1 MFTEAVEFFRKLFSH
16 LRIRR
21 VVMDALEL
29 LWIFDEIKEL
39 PFVGSRKV
47 ENFVSLGSDSKVLR
61 DVVLSF
67 FVVRI
72 VERFTPVRRSAFEN
86 GCN

>member
-1 MFTEAVEFFRKLFSH
+1 MSTEAVKFFGKLFPH
-16 LRIRR
+16 LGVRR
-21 VVMDALEL
+21 VVMDALEF

>member
-16 LRIRR
+16 LGIRR
-21 VVMDALEL
+21 VVMDALEF

-47 ENFVSLGSDSKVLR
+47 EKFVSLGSDSKVLG
-61 DVVLSF
+61 DVMLSF

-86 GCN
+86 G

>member
-29 LWIFDEIKEL
+29 LWIFDDIKKL

>member
-1 MFTEAVEFFRKLFSH
+1 
-16 LRIRR
+16 
-21 VVMDALEL
+21 MDALEF

-47 ENFVSLGSDSKVLR
+47 EKFVSLGSDSKVLG

-72 VERFTPVRRSAFEN
+72 VERFAPVPRSALRT
-86 GCN
+86 GAIDLP

>member
-29 LWIFDEIKEL
+29 LWIFDEIKKL